1 MGPFYPRLARF
12 PNAGGARRLSLPFA
26 AMSTR
31 RTVSIIVGA
40 LVLIF
45 LLVLMTAGVPKGC
58 EPSPDKA
65 PSPN

>member
-1 MGPFYPRLARF
+1 MR
-12 PNAGGARRLSLPFA
+12 SLPFA

-31 RTVSIIVGA
+31 KTISIIVA
-40 LVLIF
+40 ALAVIFVLVL
-45 LLVLMTAGVPKGC
+45 LTAGVPKGC